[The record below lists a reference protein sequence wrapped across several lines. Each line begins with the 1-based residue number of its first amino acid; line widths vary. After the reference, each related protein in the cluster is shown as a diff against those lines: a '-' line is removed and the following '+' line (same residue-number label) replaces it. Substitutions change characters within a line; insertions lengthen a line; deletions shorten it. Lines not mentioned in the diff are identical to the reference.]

1 MDKAKTENPSAA
13 TDGPSTPSTQ
23 HSLVKEN
30 VMGNNNGSIDA
41 SMIIIAE
48 TKRFLDCLG
57 QGEQQF
63 TFQTIPVN
71 PRQSM
76 RMPRVLHGTF
86 EQHVETLTSANLNG
100 DGIFVAINQTNG
112 EGRKATDIVQVRA
125 LFVDLDNVPLS
136 AFDSAEVPANIIVES
151 SPGKGHGY
159 WLINDC
165 SLGDFSIMQKA
176 LARRFGGDPA
186 VCDLPRVMR
195 LPGFIHTKG
204 APFTCKIININS
216 SQPYSMASLSAMI
229 DEGQATLN
237 TSKALP
243 NLTGTYVASMNRSY
257 GDGERTQALVYLAGK
272 LIAEGHDDDEVFKKL
287 GEWND
292 RNTPPLDPAIVSRT
306 IASLRRTHSRNHP
319 DKDDIIKAMNAKYA
333 VVLLGSK
340 SVVIYEHGD
349 DVKFLPPA
357 DFDNQ
362 LANQRL
368 PDGKPVAKYWRTHKD
383 RRTYQ
388 GVTFDPSGKASP
400 DLYNQWSGFAVQP
413 EKGSCRLFLNHVR
426 EVICDNKE
434 PLYEYIIDWMADI
447 VQNPAKLLGVA
458 LVLMGGQ
465 GRGKGIFA
473 EYFGRIFGQHFQ
485 RVSNPEHLVGRF
497 SGNLSKTLL
506 VYSDEAFCSRDKSKI
521 GALKTLITE
530 ARRTVES
537 KFKDALEVSNFV
549 RLIMASNEDW
559 VVPAEFDE
567 RRFCVLEVSGTRKGD
582 DAYFKAILKER
593 DSGGTEALIDYL
605 LQRNL
610 SDKNLRAFPVTG
622 ALIGQKLK
630 NLRSHELWL
639 YDVLQIGE
647 IHGKPVNESIVK
659 SSLYGHYTEHCQKIK
674 RRYVEDI
681 STFFKTLYDIL
692 PSIIQSRPRKDG
704 HQERHIQLPPLA
716 EAREAFE
723 KWIGGKVPWIE

>member
-13 TDGPSTPSTQ
+13 TDGLSISTPNAP
-23 HSLVKEN
+23 VKEN
-30 VMGNNNGSIDA
+30 IMGNNNGSIDA

-48 TKRFLDCLG
+48 TKCFLDCLG

-71 PRQSM
+71 PGQNNRT
-76 RMPRVLHGTF
+76 PKVLHGTL
-86 EQHVETLTSANLNG
+86 EQHAKTLMSANLNG
-100 DGIFVAINQTNG
+100 DGVFVTVNQTNG
-112 EGRKATDIVQVRA
+112 KGRKTEDITSVRA
-125 LFVDLDNVPLS
+125 LYVDLDKVSL
-136 AFDSAEVPANIIVES
+136 DVLTEAEVPPSMVVES

-159 WLINDC
+159 WLVEDC
-165 SLGDFSIMQKA
+165 QRDNFRHYQKR
-176 LARRFGGDPA
+176 LAGKFGGDPA

-195 LPGFIHTKG
+195 LPGFVHTKG
-204 APFTCKIININS
+204 EPFTSRIDHINS
-216 SQPYSMASLSAMI
+216 
-229 DEGQATLN
+229 QAIYQIGDLTKLLGGEVGG
-237 TSKALP
+237 SPEILP
-243 NLTGTYVASMNRSY
+243 NLSQYRVASLNKSY
-257 GDGERTQALVYLAGK
+257 ADGERTEALAHLAGK
-272 LIAEGHDDDEVFKKL
+272 LIADGLNNDEVMEQL
-287 GEWND
+287 IEWNV
-292 RNTPPLDPAIVSRT
+292 NNNPPLLFHK
-306 IASLRRTHSRNHP
+306 IAKTVENIRKTHNRNHHVEN
-319 DKDDIIKAMNAKYA
+319 DIIQKMNEKYA
-333 VVLLGSK
+333 VVLYGSK
-340 SVVIYEHGD
+340 SVVIFEHGD
-349 DVKFLPPA
+349 DVKFLAPA
-357 DFDNQ
+357 DFDHQ
-362 LANQRL
+362 LANQLL
-368 PDGKPVAKYWRTHKD
+368 PDGKSAAKYWRTHKD
-383 RRTYQ
+383 RRTYL

-426 EVICDNKE
+426 EVICDNNE
-434 PLYEYIIDWMADI
+434 PLYEYVIDWMADI

-465 GRGKGIFA
+465 GTGKGVFV

-485 RVSNPEHLVGRF
+485 RVSNLEHIIGRF
-497 SGNLSKTLL
+497 SGNLSKALL
-506 VYSDEAFCSRDKSKI
+506 VFADEAFCSRDKSKI

-530 ARRTVES
+530 ARRTVEP
-537 KFKDALEVSNFV
+537 KFKDALEVPNFV

-567 RRFCVLEVSGTRKGD
+567 RRFCVLEVSDARRGD
-582 DAYFKAILKER
+582 DAYFKAIIQER
-593 DSGGTEALIDYL
+593 DSGGTKALLDYL
-605 LQRNL
+605 QQRDL
-610 SDKNLRAFPVTG
+610 SDKNLRAFPATG

-630 NLRSHELWL
+630 NLRSHEHWL

-659 SSLYGHYTEHCQKIK
+659 SSLYSHYTEHCQKIK

-681 STFFKTLYDIL
+681 STFFKALYDII
-692 PSIIQSRPRKDG
+692 PGIIQSRPRKDG

>member
-13 TDGPSTPSTQ
+13 TDGLSISTP
-23 HSLVKEN
+23 HAPVKEN
-30 VMGNNNGSIDA
+30 IMGNNNGSIDA

-71 PRQSM
+71 PGQNNGT
-76 RMPRVLHGTF
+76 PKVLHGTL
-86 EQHVETLTSANLNG
+86 EQHVETLMSANLNG
-100 DGIFVAINQTNG
+100 DGVFVTVNQTNG
-112 EGRKATDIVQVRA
+112 KGRKTEDITSVRA
-125 LFVDLDNVPLS
+125 LYVDLDKVSL
-136 AFDSAEVPANIIVES
+136 DVLTEAEVPPSMVVES

-159 WLINDC
+159 WLVEDC
-165 SLGDFSIMQKA
+165 QRDNFRHYQKR
-176 LARRFGGDPA
+176 LAGKFGGDPA

-195 LPGFIHTKG
+195 LPGFVHTKCE
-204 APFTCKIININS
+204 PFTSRIDHINT
-216 SQPYSMASLSAMI
+216 
-229 DEGQATLN
+229 QAIYQIGDLTKLLGGEVGG
-237 TSKALP
+237 SPEILP
-243 NLTGTYVASMNRSY
+243 NLSQYRVASLNKSY
-257 GDGERTQALVYLAGK
+257 ADGERTEALAHLAGK
-272 LIAEGHDDDEVFKKL
+272 LIADGLNNDEVMEQL
-287 GEWND
+287 IEWNV
-292 RNTPPLDPAIVSRT
+292 NNNPPLLFPK
-306 IASLRRTHSRNHP
+306 IAKTVENIRKTHNRNHHVEN
-319 DKDDIIKAMNAKYA
+319 DFIQKMNEKYA
-333 VVLLGSK
+333 VVLYGSK
-340 SVVIYEHGD
+340 SVVIFEHGD
-349 DVKFLPPA
+349 DVKFLAPA
-357 DFDNQ
+357 DFDHQ
-362 LANQRL
+362 LANQLL
-368 PDGKPVAKYWRTHKD
+368 PDGKSAAKYWRTHKD
-383 RRTYQ
+383 RRTYL

-426 EVICDNKE
+426 EVICDNNE
-434 PLYEYIIDWMADI
+434 PLYEYVIDWMADI

-465 GRGKGIFA
+465 GTGKGVFV

-485 RVSNPEHLVGRF
+485 RVSNLEHIIGRF
-497 SGNLSKTLL
+497 SGNLSKALL
-506 VYSDEAFCSRDKSKI
+506 VFADEAFCSRDKSKI

-530 ARRTVES
+530 ARRTVEP
-537 KFKDALEVSNFV
+537 KFKDALEVPNFV

-567 RRFCVLEVSGTRKGD
+567 RRFCVLEVSDARRGD
-582 DAYFKAILKER
+582 DAYFKAIIQER
-593 DSGGTEALIDYL
+593 DSGGTKALLDYL
-605 LQRNL
+605 QQRDL
-610 SDKNLRAFPVTG
+610 SDKNLRAFPATG

-630 NLRSHELWL
+630 NLRSHEHWL

-659 SSLYGHYTEHCQKIK
+659 SSLYSHYTEHCQKIK

-681 STFFKTLYDIL
+681 STFFKALYDII
-692 PSIIQSRPRKDG
+692 PGIIQSRPRKDG